1 MRKLIF
7 VLWVAGLS
15 LLLAACG
22 AAQPQPTEVITT
34 TAPVTIT
41 MVTDPASPV
50 VGDITLQFTVV
61 DDKGQ
66 PVIGADFG
74 VFADHTDMSGM
85 TMQGKATEQSDG
97 VYAITADFSMSGNW
111 KLTLLVKKD
120 KLDYKQ
126 DISLKIN

>member
-7 VLWVAGLS
+7 ILLVAGLS

-22 AAQPQPTEVITT
+22 SAVQPTEALST
-34 TAPVTIT
+34 TALVTIT
-41 MVTDPASPV
+41 LVTNPASPMI
-50 VGDITLQFTVV
+50 GDITLQFTVV

-66 PVIGADFG
+66 PVTGADFD

-97 VYAITADFSMSGNW
+97 VYAITANFSMSGNW
-111 KLTLLVKKD
+111 KLTLQVKKD
-120 KLDYKQ
+120 TLDYKQ
-126 DISLKIN
+126 DISLKIK

>member
-7 VLWVAGLS
+7 VLLVAGLS

-22 AAQPQPTEVITT
+22 VAKPTETIST

-41 MVTDPASPV
+41 LVTNPASPMM
-50 VGDITLQFTVV
+50 GDITLQFTVV

-66 PVIGADFG
+66 LVIGADFD

-85 TMQGKATEQSDG
+85 TMQGKATEQGDG
-97 VYAITADFSMSGNW
+97 VYAITANFSMVGNW
-111 KLTLLVKKD
+111 KLTLQVKKD

-126 DISLKIN
+126 DISLKIK